1 MGIIRKT
8 LVLALILMVSISS
21 VALLTAES
29 ANAQTF
35 ESITIKDDGS
45 FVPPTA
51 SLTKT
56 GNVYKLTADI
66 FGNIK
71 VEKFGIVLDGAGFSL
86 RGNNSGIGIQ
96 IFNPNNTTP
105 IDSFDVTIKNFK
117 INGFDQGIDVLGY
130 WGDTISGVSIEG
142 NNIANNS
149 IGVLFSSYSR
159 CSNNVI
165 IGNVIAGNNRGIALI
180 MGHYGD
186 ESGNVV
192 SFNQIAQNQVGM
204 YFRWSGDYYCW
215 KPNPFQMNNRIYSNN
230 FIDNNQN
237 VVNGHIIY
245 DPDCANIWDN
255 GSQSS
260 VFWS

>member
-130 WGDTISGVSIEG
+130 WGILSAE
-142 NNIANNS
+142 
-149 IGVLFSSYSR
+149 SR
-159 CSNNVI
+159 
-165 IGNVIAGNNRGIALI
+165 
-180 MGHYGD
+180 
-186 ESGNVV
+186 
-192 SFNQIAQNQVGM
+192 
-204 YFRWSGDYYCW
+204 
-215 KPNPFQMNNRIYSNN
+215 
-230 FIDNNQN
+230 
-237 VVNGHIIY
+237 
-245 DPDCANIWDN
+245 
-255 GSQSS
+255 
-260 VFWS
+260 